1 MLQVHNELTTNYL
14 QLQLMFC
21 QTQLNDES
29 SLTSPTLSLTVFNR
43 GHFFLKTNEFHLEQ
57 EIEFSVLYLCSQVN
71 VLIVNPPNFIT

>member
-21 QTQLNDES
+21 QTQINDES
-29 SLTSPTLSLTVFNR
+29 SLTSLTLSLTEVT
-43 GHFFLKTNEFHLEQ
+43 FLKTNEFHLEQ
-57 EIEFSVLYLCSQVN
+57 EIECSVLYLCSQVN